1 VDLSPPQ
8 TVYMKKLNKTKVS
21 KKKAGKTKADV
32 GAAKA
37 RAPTSKARNRQP
49 LEAKLVELK
58 RRLLEI
64 SDLEAVD
71 SVLGWDHATY
81 MPKGGAA
88 ARSRQGAML
97 SRLRHER
104 SVDPALGKL
113 LDDLMPYSEG
123 LADGSDEA
131 RLIRVARRDFEKAIK
146 LTADYV
152 ARASANSSASY
163 DAWTRARP
171 ANDFAAM
178 QPFLEKAIDLS
189 REYASFFS
197 PYEHIADPLIDSAEE
212 GMTTE
217 EVRTLF
223 AGLKRELRP
232 IVRAICGQPPPS
244 DACLRGSFDESS
256 QLAFS
261 LSVVKRFGYDL
272 DRGRLDKTHHPFCS
286 KFCLGDIRITTR
298 VNERQFGSTLFAAM
312 HEAGH
317 AIYEQSIA
325 PALEGTP
332 LGTGASWGVHES
344 QSRLWENVVGRSR
357 PFWEHF
363 YPVLQDRFPDQF
375 RKVGL
380 DTFYRAINKVK
391 RSLIRTDADEVTYN
405 LHIMMR
411 FDLEL
416 DLLEGRLR
424 VKDLPE
430 AWRARMEADLGVA
443 PVDDSDGCLQ
453 DVHWYGASTVGGGF
467 QSYTIGNLL
476 SAQFYGAAIKAHPD
490 IPSEIAKGEFGTLRA
505 WLCNHI
511 YQHGRKFAPGELV
524 PQAADAPMSIAP
536 YMDYLHAKYGE
547 LYSLPQH

>member
-1 VDLSPPQ
+1 MDLSPPQ
-8 TVYMKKLNKTKVS
+8 TAYMKKLSKTKVS

-37 RAPTSKARNRQP
+37 RVPTSKARNRQP

-58 RRLLEI
+58 RRLLEM

-71 SVLGWDHATY
+71 SALGWHYVTY

-97 SRLRHER
+97 SKILRTKDR
-104 SVDPALGKL
+104 STRRSEL

-123 LADGSDEA
+123 LADSSDEA

-232 IVRAICGQPPPS
+232 IVRAICGQPRPS
-244 DACLRGSFDESS
+244 DACLRGSFEESS

-261 LSVVKRFGYDL
+261 VSVVKRFGYDFN
-272 DRGRLDKTHHPFCS
+272 RGRLDKTHHPFCTANSAWEISASPPASMKDSLAARFLRPCMRQVTQFTS
-286 KFCLGDIRITTR
+286 KVSPRPLRAHR
-298 VNERQFGSTLFAAM
+298 LER
-312 HEAGH
+312 
-317 AIYEQSIA
+317 
-325 PALEGTP
+325 
-332 LGTGASWGVHES
+332 GASWGVHES

-380 DTFYRAINKVK
+380 DTFYRAINKVQ
-391 RSLIRTDADEVTYN
+391 RSLISGWT
-405 LHIMMR
+405 
-411 FDLEL
+411 
-416 DLLEGRLR
+416 
-424 VKDLPE
+424 
-430 AWRARMEADLGVA
+430 
-443 PVDDSDGCLQ
+443 
-453 DVHWYGASTVGGGF
+453 
-467 QSYTIGNLL
+467 
-476 SAQFYGAAIKAHPD
+476 
-490 IPSEIAKGEFGTLRA
+490 
-505 WLCNHI
+505 
-511 YQHGRKFAPGELV
+511 
-524 PQAADAPMSIAP
+524 PMKSPIICI
-536 YMDYLHAKYGE
+536 L
-547 LYSLPQH
+547 